1 MAAREKRGAVYEIT
15 LRGAP
20 PRALIARVPVITVV
34 TEPPATVLF
43 KQISDPAEVDELTER
58 LRTLGITPL
67 EVRASVGHYELRIE
81 GRLGRPIL
89 GYLQWD
95 SRLEPERAVVRV
107 MATQKQLRMILEQL
121 AQEGTEIE
129 RCVRC
134 SAA

>member
-1 MAAREKRGAVYEIT
+1 MSAREKRGAVYEIT

-20 PRALIARVPVITVV
+20 PRALIARVPVITVL

-43 KQISDPAEVDELTER
+43 KQVTDPAEVDELTER

-67 EVRASVGHYELRIE
+67 EVRAFSGHYELRIE
-81 GRLGRPIL
+81 GRLGRSIL

-107 MATQKQLRMILEQL
+107 VATQEELRVVFGQMGQ
-121 AQEGTEIE
+121 GG
-129 RCVRC
+129 R
-134 SAA
+134 